1 MGVPL
6 NLNDIQSGFFSADA
20 YNANNA
26 LIEEA
31 VSKALDRTGSSDNAM
46 ETDLDM
52 GLYSIFNLKNAIL
65 SHQAVPLQQVRDL
78 LSASSTEVTSLVDI
92 EDRFTATGGE
102 VQIVLENIVYT
113 PATNS
118 LMVFKNGEY
127 QRAGIDYLE
136 VDTDR
141 IEFVSSL
148 TNGDVVDIFG
158 SRYDAQQY
166 VDLAITAANNAEGFA
181 DAADTSATDAAASA
195 ATAASA
201 AGYKLDV
208 NDQTGTSYTLQ
219 LADEGDFIRMDNAA
233 SNTVNV
239 PANSSVAFE
248 VGTIILI
255 RQIGDGTTTI
265 NPELGVTVNAAFGNY
280 DISQSDFGVA
290 LVKVATD
297 EWDLIKAFGGVD
309 TSDLVAFS
317 QEFDARLQ
325 DFYNEILSA
334 DPTFVVNFDS
344 LQNNVDNAV
353 ATLQS
358 EFDTLESNTN
368 TAVTN
373 LTASFN
379 VIDADFTNIENQF
392 STIQSNF
399 ATIQSDFSTLQ
410 SDFTTLQ
417 NNFDSINSDWT
428 TIEAD
433 IATLQSAVDTL
444 NLDGD
449 FSNSLTPSGYQNL
462 PGGMI
467 MQWGSE
473 TLSPLSSKEVT
484 FPIAFP
490 NDVLNVTVGN
500 IWDGQDS
507 IQEQA
512 VFVRQTSPTSVT
524 LLSRWVGDSGGHSV
538 TNRVNWFAI
547 GY

>member
-6 NLNDIQSGFFSADA
+6 NLNNIQSGFFSADA
-20 YNANNA
+20 YNENNA

-31 VSKALDRTGSSDNAM
+31 VNKALDRTGGSDNAM
-46 ETDLDM
+46 EVDLDM

-92 EDRFTATGGE
+92 EDRYTATGGE
-102 VQIVLENIVYT
+102 VEIVLENIVYT

-127 QRAGIDYLE
+127 QRAGIEYLE
-136 VDTDR
+136 TGTDR
-141 IEFVSSL
+141 IEFAAAL
-148 TNGDVVDIFG
+148 TTGDDVDIFG

-166 VDLAITAANNAEGFA
+166 VDLAITAADNAEGFA
-181 DAADTSATDAAASA
+181 GDAETSADAAAASA

-201 AGYKLDV
+201 AGYKLDI

-219 LADEGDFIRMDNAA
+219 LSDEGDFVRMDNADA
-233 SNTVNV
+233 NTVTV
-239 PANSSVAFE
+239 PTNDTVAFE
-248 VGTIILI
+248 IGTIILV
-255 RQIGDGTTTI
+255 RQIGAGTTTI
-265 NPELGVTVNAAFGNY
+265 NPAIGVTVNAPFGSY
-280 DISQSDFGVA
+280 EISQEDFGVA

-297 EWDLIKAFGGVD
+297 EWDLLKAFGGVD

-325 DFYNEILSA
+325 DFYEEILSS
-334 DPTFVVNFDS
+334 DPTFVVNFDA
-344 LQNNVDNAV
+344 LQNNVNNAV
-353 ATLQS
+353 SALQA
-358 EFDTLESNTN
+358 EFDTLETNTN
-368 TAVTN
+368 DAVTN

-392 STIQSNF
+392 STIQTNF
-399 ATIQSDFSTLQ
+399 ATIQSDFSTLESNFSTIQ
-410 SDFTTLQ
+410 SDFTDIQTEFSGFQTLIEDT
-417 NNFDSINSDWT
+417 NSALDS
-428 TIEAD
+428 
-433 IATLQSAVDTL
+433 L
-444 NLDGD
+444 NLDGTFD
-449 FSNSLTPSGYQNL
+449 NSLTTTGYQYL
-462 PGGMI
+462 PGGLL

-473 TLSPLSSKEVT
+473 TISPLSSKVVT
-484 FPIAFP
+484 FPVEFP
-490 NDVLNVTVGN
+490 NDVLNITLGN
-500 IWDGQDS
+500 LWDQQDS

-512 VFVRQTSPTSVT
+512 VFVRTSSPTSVT